1 MSVEFK
7 KKQQIRKDRANER
20 QFLRE
25 AKEEYHRLYP
35 DHKFT
40 QRKELN
46 QIKAMLLAN
55 SSQQPDRV

>member
-1 MSVEFK
+1 MSKSHPNMSAEFK

-35 DHKFT
+35 DHLIIQKS
-40 QRKELN
+40 KLN
-46 QIKAMLLAN
+46 
-55 SSQQPDRV
+55 

>member
-1 MSVEFK
+1 MSKSHPNMSVEFK
-7 KKQQIRKDRANER
+7 KKQQVRKDRANER

-46 QIKAMLLAN
+46 
-55 SSQQPDRV
+55 